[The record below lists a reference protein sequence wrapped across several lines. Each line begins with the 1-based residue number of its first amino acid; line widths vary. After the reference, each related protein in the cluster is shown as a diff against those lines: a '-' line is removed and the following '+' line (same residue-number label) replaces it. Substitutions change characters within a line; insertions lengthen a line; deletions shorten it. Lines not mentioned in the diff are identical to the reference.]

1 MELDCSR
8 EREGGTTLRWVMLND
23 RNTLDM
29 EFDPR
34 ISVGHKMS
42 MNMFIFELVY
52 LIQSAN
58 QTC

>member
-8 EREGGTTLRWVMLND
+8 ERRWQDPQGALLND
-23 RNTLDM
+23 RNTRDM
-29 EFDPR
+29 GFNLTV
-34 ISVGHKMS
+34 SVGHKMS
-42 MNMFIFELVY
+42 MNMFIFELIY